1 MNRLL
6 DGYARFR
13 AQAFPARKD
22 HFHLLSEGQS
32 PEYLFITCADSR
44 VVPDLIFQTEPGDLF
59 ICRNAGNVVP
69 PYGDIPGGVSATVE
83 YAVEVIKV
91 KHVIICGHSDCGA
104 VKAATRRDR
113 LRGLP
118 TTQQWLRYVEG
129 GWRSQG
135 LWTDLT
141 DEEPPLEKLIQANVA
156 AQVENLK
163 THPEIQRGIERGTL
177 EVHAW
182 YYDILAGIVEAYDA
196 ESRSFQPI
204 DSLVSLRE

>member
-1 MNRLL
+1 MKRLL

-13 AQAFPARKD
+13 ATAFPARKD

-69 PYGDIPGGVSATVE
+69 PYGDIPGGISATVE

-104 VKAATRRDR
+104 VKAATRRNT
-113 LRGLP
+113 LTGLP
-118 TTQQWLRYVEG
+118 TTQQWLRYVEE
-129 GWRSQG
+129 GWRSRG
-135 LWTDLT
+135 LWTGLADA
-141 DEEPPLEKLIQANVA
+141 EPPLEKLIHANVV

-163 THPEIQRGIERGTL
+163 THPEIRRGMERGTV
-177 EVHAW
+177 EVHGW
-182 YYDILAGIVEAYDA
+182 YYDILAGTVEAYDA
-196 ESRSFQPI
+196 ESGSFQPI
-204 DSLVSLRE
+204 DSLVSLDR